1 MGGEGSWGQGCWGAW
16 WFTGP
21 QQGQQDQLLFA
32 VEEGPT
38 CGPFPYS
45 SILHPYRFPPPS
57 QGLAIPTSSACP
69 SSSSHFFYTTLALV
83 NCLFLKPP

>member
-1 MGGEGSWGQGCWGAW
+1 MEREVGARDVGGHGGS
-16 WFTGP
+16 
-21 QQGQQDQLLFA
+21 QDLSKASKISCFLRWKR
-32 VEEGPT
+32 GPT

-69 SSSSHFFYTTLALV
+69 SSSSHIFYTTLALV